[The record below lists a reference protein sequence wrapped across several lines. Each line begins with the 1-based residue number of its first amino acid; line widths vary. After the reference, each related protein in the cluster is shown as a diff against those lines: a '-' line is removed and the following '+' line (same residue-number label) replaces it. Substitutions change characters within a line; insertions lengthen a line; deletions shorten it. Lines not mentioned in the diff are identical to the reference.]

1 MSHFQL
7 YCDTAC
13 VRASESMRVSE
24 GASLRVRACERK
36 GKGKR
41 EGKWEGKD
49 DQLVRE
55 SEKARNRDS
64 DGNDAWGR
72 GSEHETCTAARRSKT
87 S

>member
-1 MSHFQL
+1 
-7 YCDTAC
+7 
-13 VRASESMRVSE
+13 MRVSE

-55 SEKARNRDS
+55 SEKARKRQRQGRGGGGGD
-64 DGNDAWGR
+64 R

>member
-1 MSHFQL
+1 M
-7 YCDTAC
+7 YYDTAC

-64 DGNDAWGR
+64 DGNDGWGIEGASTR
-72 GSEHETCTAARRSKT
+72 PARQHGVRKHLEE
-87 S
+87 